1 MAGKDAAALG
11 KMDPELATVSYSLEF
26 AAFKKLIRPSSF

>member
-11 KMDPELATVSYSLEF
+11 KMDPELEEVSYSLTF
-26 AAFKKLIRPSSF
+26 AGFNELIRRSSF